1 MSLVEERD
9 KKEDVEKRDYEEEYR
24 LFFEEGEMPKSTE
37 YEEQGF
43 FTQFSLCS
51 HQPVTY
57 VAQTNG

>member
-1 MSLVEERD
+1 MEERD
-9 KKEDVEKRDYEEEYR
+9 KAANAEIRDFEKEYR
-24 LFFEEGEMPKSTE
+24 LFFESEEIPKPTE

-51 HQPVTY
+51 QQPVIY